1 MFIFQLGFSFLDLS
15 MRRTNTAS
23 GSLENLKSHNEELYP
38 HYHLVMSR
46 RRLSVDKEKPRKGK
60 VITNEAFTALPTI
73 RDIDE
78 DNANSASVE
87 LRYLL
92 FEF

>member
-1 MFIFQLGFSFLDLS
+1 

-78 DNANSASVE
+78 DNANSASVD
-87 LRYLL
+87 LRY
-92 FEF
+92 FF